1 MCITIIDLVHSH
13 CNQAS
18 FHSTTLHYFALC
30 YFTLHCSKLKC
41 NKRLF
46 KYCSSIWCNSNCIQ
60 APFHSTTLHFMSSY
74 ITLHW
79 NVTNVHSNCSQGPFH
94 SPTFHYIT
102 LCYVTLQCNKCA
114 LKYCSSIWCI
124 IPIATRSLS
133 LWANSTGEHKVPWRK
148 VKYWWKIIGVISM
161 KCKKH
166 SKAVR

>member
-1 MCITIIDLVHSH
+1 MCITIMLLDLVHSH

-30 YFTLHCSKLKC
+30 YFTLHSSKL
-41 NKRLF
+41 
-46 KYCSSIWCNSNCIQ
+46 Q
-60 APFHSTTLHFMSSY
+60 
-74 ITLHW
+74 W
-79 NVTNVHSNCSQGPFH
+79 NVTNVYFNTAPRSG
-94 SPTFHYIT
+94 
-102 LCYVTLQCNKCA
+102 A
-114 LKYCSSIWCI
+114 
-124 IPIATRSLS
+124 IPIASRLHFTFITLHYVMLHYNVTNVHYNTPRSGASFRLQPGSLS